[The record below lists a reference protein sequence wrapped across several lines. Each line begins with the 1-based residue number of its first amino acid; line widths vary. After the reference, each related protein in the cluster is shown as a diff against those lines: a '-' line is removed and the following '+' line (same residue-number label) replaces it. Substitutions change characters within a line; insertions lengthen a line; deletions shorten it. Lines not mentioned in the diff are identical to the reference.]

1 MVHSCEAITLR
12 TYPFAE
18 ANKIVVFLTREYG
31 LLRGVAYGAKK
42 SKSRFGASL
51 EPLTHVK
58 VAFKRKEHQEL
69 AAIEN
74 CEIIRALPA
83 YELSWEQNLHCGY
96 FTELLVEFAREQIES
111 EKLFRLSLAVLEAVR
126 EVPISLL
133 ARYFEFWILRLEG
146 VLPAL
151 DSVLPKELASRAV
164 EMLKLPPSGLVKVDL
179 EEDEIQRLESAAER
193 LIEYHLEKPLKARK
207 ILKELL

>member
-1 MVHSCEAITLR
+1 MVYSCEAITLR

-18 ANKIVVFLTREYG
+18 ANKIVVFLTPEFG
-31 LLRGVAYGAKK
+31 QVRGVAYGAKK

-51 EPLTHVK
+51 EPMTHVRL
-58 VAFKRKEHQEL
+58 AFKRREHQEL
-69 AAIEN
+69 AVIEN

-83 YELSWEQNLHCGY
+83 YELSWEQNLHFGY
-96 FTELLVEFAREQIES
+96 FAELLVEFGREQVES
-111 EKLFRLSLAVLEAVR
+111 EKLFRLSLAVLAAV
-126 EVPISLL
+126 EQVPISLL
-133 ARYFEFWILRLEG
+133 ARYFEFWVLRLEG

-151 DSVLPKELASRAV
+151 DTILPRGLATSAV
-164 EMLKLPPSGLVKVDL
+164 SMLKIPPCELTKINLDDNEMQQL
-179 EEDEIQRLESAAER
+179 ETATGR

>member
-1 MVHSCEAITLR
+1 MVYSCEAITLR

-18 ANKIVVFLTREYG
+18 ANKIALFLTQEYG

-58 VAFKRKEHQEL
+58 LAFKRREQQEL
-69 AAIEN
+69 AVIEN

-83 YELSWEQNLHCGY
+83 YELSWEQNLHFGY
-96 FTELLVEFAREQIES
+96 FAELLVEFGREQIES
-111 EKLFRLSLAVLEAVR
+111 EKLFRLSLAVLEAVK
-126 EVPISLL
+126 EVPVTIL

-151 DSVLPKELASRAV
+151 DTVLPKELATRAV
-164 EMLKLPPSGLVKVDL
+164 DMLKLPPLRLGDVDL
-179 EEDEIQRLESAAER
+179 KEDEIQRLESAAER
-193 LIEYHLEKPLKARK
+193 LIEYHLEKPLKARR